1 MHRSCAE
8 GDSRETEKRPSPE
21 GGHAPFQGSPDRKK
35 PIGGNH
41 TKSDA
46 DSWEERCRKEEIR
59 EQQKRGCKC
68 GCSFPLKFCLVQLPD
83 SFPLGFKF
91 DDPKAIIK
99 LRWWKPVDA
108 SAGFRGKWVVWFD
121 EARMTSQCVSE
132 EARGGIVLADIGVHS
147 GSNNTKFPL
156 RQRWVRLNMLSCRH
170 AERLL

>member
-1 MHRSCAE
+1 M
-8 GDSRETEKRPSPE
+8 
-21 GGHAPFQGSPDRKK
+21 
-35 PIGGNH
+35 
-41 TKSDA
+41 
-46 DSWEERCRKEEIR
+46 
-59 EQQKRGCKC
+59 
-68 GCSFPLKFCLVQLPD
+68 
-83 SFPLGFKF
+83 
-91 DDPKAIIK
+91 
-99 LRWWKPVDA
+99 DA